1 MKLLSTINKFILVIF
16 WVALISIVGFL
27 VYINNTN
34 NFLILHYS
42 KELKKM
48 IKSDNK
54 NVIPKLMNDYNSV
67 FLPKTQYKD
76 FNFDKKRIN
85 FLEAND
91 CYSGKCYTFFLE
103 TYKKKFINNR

>member
-16 WVALISIVGFL
+16 WVTLISIVGVL
-27 VYINNTN
+27 VYINNTD

-42 KELKKM
+42 KELKKI

-76 FNFDKKRIN
+76 FDFDKKRIN

-91 CYSGKCYTFFLE
+91 CYSGKCYTFF
-103 TYKKKFINNR
+103 